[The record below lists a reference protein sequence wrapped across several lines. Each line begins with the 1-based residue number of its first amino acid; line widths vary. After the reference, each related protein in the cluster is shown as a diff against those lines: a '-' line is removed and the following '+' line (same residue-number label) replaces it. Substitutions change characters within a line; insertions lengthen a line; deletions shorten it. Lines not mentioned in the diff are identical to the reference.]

1 MTGSE
6 MNARVVKKMMRPM
19 LMAGAV
25 LGMASGLSAC
35 VGSFDPETDASS
47 PLAPR
52 VQALVDAN
60 RTYPRWEDFPRSSEP
75 VPPAAQVAQQVNTLR
90 ATGGALANEV
100 STLQWQNGDPAALER
115 DVAARVS
122 ATPISPDAARTAA
135 ELDAYAQSLRDRA
148 KAPPPVGRQ

>member
-1 MTGSE
+1 
-6 MNARVVKKMMRPM
+6 MMRPR
-19 LMAGAV
+19 LTAGIA
-25 LGMASGLSAC
+25 LGVALALGLSAC
-35 VGSFDPETDASS
+35 VGKFDPVTDASS

-60 RTYPRWEDFPRSSEP
+60 RTYPRWEDFPRSSDP
-75 VPPAAQVAQQVNTLR
+75 VPPPAQVAQQVNTLR
-90 ATGGALANEV
+90 ATGGALTNEV

-122 ATPISPDAARTAA
+122 ATPVSPDAARTAA

-148 KAPPPVGRQ
+148 KAPPPIGRTPAPAPQTAPQ